1 MLGTAGPWR
10 VPGGTAFDGMCGR
23 RWTRRSTTSWLRTS
37 TDVNA
42 RLHLGVVPWAR
53 ALQRRRARPPHRGA
67 GAAGDR
73 RHSPESRADAVSA
86 LVALEADGAA
96 ELALTAL
103 RDPRTEVRHIVA
115 SQLAPTG
122 DRRVVD
128 ALVELLDDADGYVRE
143 AATIGLQ
150 SQGDAVALGPLRGM
164 LRRERSDRA
173 AEAGAKRAIRALE
186 KAANRSDDVPKT
198 H

>member
-1 MLGTAGPWR
+1 MESSWWDRLRRHVRPTVDSAIGDLMAEDEYRRERAAIWVWSR
-10 VPGGTAFDGMCGR
+10 GR
-23 RWTRRSTTSWLRTS
+23 EHFSADER
-37 TDVNA
+37 A
-42 RLHLGVVPWAR
+42 RLIE
-53 ALQRRRARPPHRGA
+53 ALAPLATDDTPPIA
-67 GAAGDR
+67 
-73 RHSPESRADAVSA
+73 RADAVSA

-186 KAANRSDDVPKT
+186 KAANRSDDVPKM

>member
-1 MLGTAGPWR
+1 M
-10 VPGGTAFDGMCGR
+10 
-23 RWTRRSTTSWLRTS
+23 
-37 TDVNA
+37 
-42 RLHLGVVPWAR
+42 
-53 ALQRRRARPPHRGA
+53 
-67 GAAGDR
+67 
-73 RHSPESRADAVSA
+73 
-86 LVALEADGAA
+86 
-96 ELALTAL
+96 ALTAL

-186 KAANRSDDVPKT
+186 KAANRSDDVPKM